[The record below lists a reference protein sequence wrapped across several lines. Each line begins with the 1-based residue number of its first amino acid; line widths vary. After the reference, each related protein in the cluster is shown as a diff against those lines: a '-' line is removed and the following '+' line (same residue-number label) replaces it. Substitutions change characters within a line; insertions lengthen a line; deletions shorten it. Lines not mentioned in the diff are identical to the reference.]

1 MFICHVCGSK
11 DAEEKLVV
19 QTFRIDGSLILVE
32 KIPAQVCYNCGEVVF
47 SSKTAEKIRILLQHK
62 SQPDKFIQVNVFAYQ

>member
-19 QTFRIDGSLILVE
+19 QTFRIDGSLIIVE

-47 SSKTAEKIRILLQHK
+47 SSKTA
-62 SQPDKFIQVNVFAYQ
+62 

>member
-1 MFICHVCGSK
+1 MFICHVCGAK

>member
-11 DAEEKLVV
+11 DAEEKLVDEAL
-19 QTFRIDGSLILVE
+19 RIDGSLILVE